1 MDMFRLGLVVNP
13 LAGLGGPVALKGS
26 DGVAAEALARG
37 AEPRA
42 LERTRVALECLLPL
56 VEKIEFLTFPGAMGG
71 ELLERMGFRHRLLGE
86 WQGAVSSA
94 ADTRL
99 AIERLQEAGVALILF
114 AGGDGTARDVAGV
127 VREQQPVLG
136 IPAGVKIH
144 SGVYAISPRAA
155 GELARRLVEGGLVRL
170 ASGEVRD
177 LDEEALRAGRVA
189 ARWYGEMTVPEEGHF
204 MQHVKQ
210 AGMESEE
217 LVLVDL
223 ADWLAENWEDGVRY
237 VLGPGSTLHGLARNL
252 GLETTLLGVDV
263 LENGA
268 VIARDVD
275 EARLFELVDG
285 HPAYLLVT
293 AIGGQGHVI
302 GRGNQQISPGCC
314 APSAWS
320 ACGWSPPSAS
330 WGPSGAARCWST
342 AATRC
347 WTTASRTPSGSGPA
361 TRKNC
366 CIRWDTRRTRT
377 RPRALRR
384 KRMDKDVSGALRRLL
399 LLAMLGLPLVAA
411 AAVEPQRLV
420 DAARA
425 QVGVTLGYDPAY
437 RQLDYPGGDVPLQ
450 TGVCT
455 DVVVRALRGQGL
467 DLQKAVHEDMRRHF
481 AAYPQQ
487 WGMKGTDRNID
498 HRRVPNLM
506 TWFSRQGLA
515 LAPSRDASAY
525 RAGDIVAWRLDN
537 GLLHIGVLSDRRLEG
552 RPLVLH
558 NIGAGVREEDLL
570 FRYQVIGHYRFPQG

>member
-37 AEPRA
+37 TEPRA
-42 LERTRVALECLLPL
+42 LERTRIALECLLPL

-99 AIERLQEAGVALILF
+99 AVERLQEAGVALILF

-223 ADWLAENWEDGVRY
+223 ADWLAESWEDGVRY

-263 LENGA
+263 LENGS
-268 VIARDVD
+268 VLARDVD

-285 HPAYLLVT
+285 HPAFLLVT

-302 GRGNQQISPGCC
+302 GRGAG
-314 APSAWS
+314 
-320 ACGWSPPSAS
+320 G
-330 WGPSGAARCWST
+330 R
-342 AATRC
+342 
-347 WTTASRTPSGSGPA
+347 
-361 TRKNC
+361 
-366 CIRWDTRRTRT
+366 RRTR
-377 RPRALRR
+377 R
-384 KRMDKDVSGALRRLL
+384 S
-399 LLAMLGLPLVAA
+399 
-411 AAVEPQRLV
+411 
-420 DAARA
+420 
-425 QVGVTLGYDPAY
+425 
-437 RQLDYPGGDVPLQ
+437 
-450 TGVCT
+450 
-455 DVVVRALRGQGL
+455 
-467 DLQKAVHEDMRRHF
+467 H
-481 AAYPQQ
+481 
-487 WGMKGTDRNID
+487 
-498 HRRVPNLM
+498 
-506 TWFSRQGLA
+506 
-515 LAPSRDASAY
+515 
-525 RAGDIVAWRLDN
+525 
-537 GLLHIGVLSDRRLEG
+537 
-552 RPLVLH
+552 RPLAT
-558 NIGAGVREEDLL
+558 GA
-570 FRYQVIGHYRFPQG
+570 